1 MSNLSDTLRALRND
15 GPSPAL
21 EIQAFGGFV
30 PVPERGAGSL
40 CLDGFD
46 VSGTVG
52 PVPWARSAERIAL
65 PCEGRVYI
73 VAREDVEIRP
83 GANLAGEERDTVV
96 IDRAPA
102 QAADGLSPDS
112 LLLRGALVRV
122 ALMAGALERLTAI
135 AIAHASERVQF
146 GRPIGRFQAVQ
157 AHLVTIAQQAALVGV
172 AADAAVAREGAFEI
186 AAAKL
191 LADRAAVTAGR
202 AAHQV
207 LGARGVTLE
216 HPLSLET
223 RRLWSW
229 RSEFGGERFW
239 SERLGAAAVRAG
251 ADRLYPTIT
260 AGSAELEV

>member
-1 MSNLSDTLRALRND
+1 VDR
-15 GPSPAL
+15 
-21 EIQAFGGFV
+21 
-30 PVPERGAGSL
+30 
-40 CLDGFD
+40 DGFS

-52 PVPWARSAERIAL
+52 RVPWARHADRIAL
-65 PCEGRVYI
+65 VLDGHVCV
-73 VAREDVEIRP
+73 VAREDVEVHP
-83 GANLAGEERDTVV
+83 GSNLAGEERDTVV
-96 IDRAPA
+96 MDRAEA
-102 QAADGLSPDS
+102 KIRDDLDPDA
-112 LLLRGALVRV
+112 LLLRAALVRV
-122 ALMAGALERLTAI
+122 ALMAGALDRIGAI
-135 AIAHASERVQF
+135 AIEYAGERIQF

-172 AADAAVAREGAFEI
+172 AADAAVERERAFEI

-191 LADRAAVTAGR
+191 LANRAAVTAGR

-229 RSEFGGERFW
+229 RSECGDERFW
-239 SERLGAAAVRAG
+239 SRRLGAAACAAG

-260 AGSAELEV
+260 GGSAELET

>member
-1 MSNLSDTLRALRND
+1 MSALTDSLGELRER
-15 GPSPAL
+15 GPSPEL
-21 EIQAFGGFV
+21 ECELLGGFALV
-30 PVPERGAGSL
+30 PRTSGDLVS
-40 CLDGFD
+40 LDGFC

-52 PVPWARSAERIAL
+52 RVPWARRAERIAL
-65 PCEGRVYI
+65 TLEARVYL
-73 VAREDVEIRP
+73 VARGDVEIHP

-96 IDRAPA
+96 IDRVMAEPR
-102 QAADGLSPDS
+102 DDLEPDR
-112 LLLRGALVRV
+112 LLLRGALIRV
-122 ALMAGALERLTAI
+122 ALMAGALERLSSI

-172 AADAAVAREGAFEI
+172 AADAATAREGAFEI
-186 AAAKL
+186 AGAKL
-191 LADRAAVTAGR
+191 LANRAAVTAGR

-229 RSEFGGERFW
+229 RSEFGDERHW
-239 SERLGAAAVRAG
+239 SGRLGAAAVHAG
-251 ADRLYPTIT
+251 ADRLYPAIT

>member
-1 MSNLSDTLRALRND
+1 MTLQSLRAQ
-15 GPSPAL
+15 GPSPEL
-21 EIQAFGGFV
+21 EIELLGGFTLAPRTSGDLV
-30 PVPERGAGSL
+30 S
-40 CLDGFD
+40 LDGFA

-52 PVPWARSAERIAL
+52 RVPWARRAERIAL
-65 PCEGRVYI
+65 VLDGAVY
-73 VAREDVEIRP
+73 VLAREDVEVHP

-96 IDRAPA
+96 IDRA
-102 QAADGLSPDS
+102 DVERRDDLDPDR
-112 LLLRGALVRV
+112 LLLRGALIRV
-122 ALMAGALERLTAI
+122 ALMAGALERAAAVSI
-135 AIAHASERVQF
+135 EHASQRIQF

-157 AHLVTIAQQAALVGV
+157 AHLVTIAQQAALVGI
-172 AADAAVAREGAFEI
+172 AADGAIERHGAFEI

-191 LADRAAVTAGR
+191 LANRAGVIAGR

-229 RSEFGGERFW
+229 RAECGGDRYW
-239 SERLGAAAVRAG
+239 SGRLGAAAIHAG
-251 ADRLYPTIT
+251 ADHLYPSIS

>member
-1 MSNLSDTLRALRND
+1 MSLLSDALRALRDD
-15 GPSPAL
+15 GPSPEL
-21 EIQAFGGFV
+21 EIQAFGEIV
-30 PVPERGAGSL
+30 PVPWAGRDQLS
-40 CLDGFD
+40 LDGFD

-52 PVPWARSAERIAL
+52 RVPWARHAERIAL
-65 PCEGRVYI
+65 ALDGGVYL
-73 VAREDVEIRP
+73 VALEEAEIHP

-96 IDRAPA
+96 LDCVQARA
-102 QAADGLSPDS
+102 AAGLDPDS
-112 LLLRGALVRV
+112 LLVHGALVRV
-122 ALMAGALERLTAI
+122 AMMAGALERLAAI

-172 AADAAVAREGAFEI
+172 AADAAAARERPFEI

-191 LADRAAVTAGR
+191 LANRAAVTAGR

-229 RSEFGGERFW
+229 RSEFGDERCW
-239 SERLGAAAVRAG
+239 AERLGAAVVHAG
-251 ADRLYPTIT
+251 ADHLYPAIT

>member
-1 MSNLSDTLRALRND
+1 MSVLSDALRALRDD
-15 GPSPAL
+15 GPSPEL
-21 EIQAFGGFV
+21 EIQAFGGIV
-30 PVPERGAGSL
+30 PAPQRGAGSL

-52 PVPWARSAERIAL
+52 AVPWARRAERIAL
-65 PCEGRVYI
+65 VVEGRVYI

-96 IDRAPA
+96 IDRAQA
-102 QAADGLSPDS
+102 QAADHLSPNS
-112 LLLRGALVRV
+112 LLLHGALVRV
-122 ALMAGALERLTAI
+122 ALMAGALERLAAI

-172 AADAAVAREGAFEI
+172 AADAAAAREQPFEI

-191 LADRAAVTAGR
+191 LANRAAVTAGR

-229 RSEFGGERFW
+229 RSEFGDERHW
-239 SERLGAAAVRAG
+239 AKRLGAAAVHAG
-251 ADRLYPTIT
+251 ADHLYPAIT

>member
-1 MSNLSDTLRALRND
+1 MSALTDSLRELREQ
-15 GPSPAL
+15 GPSPEL
-21 EIQAFGGFV
+21 ERELLGGFALA
-30 PVPERGAGSL
+30 PRTRGDLVS
-40 CLDGFD
+40 LDGFC

-52 PVPWARSAERIAL
+52 RVPSARRAERIAVTL
-65 PCEGRVYI
+65 DGGVYL
-73 VAREDVEIRP
+73 VAREEVEIHP
-83 GANLAGEERDTVV
+83 GTNLAGEERDTVV
-96 IDRAPA
+96 LDRAMA
-102 QAADGLSPDS
+102 ELRADLEPDR
-112 LLLRGALVRV
+112 LLLRGALIRV
-122 ALMAGALERLTAI
+122 ALMAGALERLSSI

-172 AADAAVAREGAFEI
+172 AADAATAREGAFEI

-191 LADRAAVTAGR
+191 LANRAAVTAGR

-229 RSEFGGERFW
+229 RSELGDERYW
-239 SERLGAAAVRAG
+239 SRRLGAAAVHSG

-260 AGSAELEV
+260 AGSAELDV

>member
-1 MSNLSDTLRALRND
+1 MSALPDALRSLRAD
-15 GPSPAL
+15 GPSAELELEAL
-21 EIQAFGGFV
+21 GGGV
-30 PVPERGAGSL
+30 PVPWAGRDQL

-52 PVPWARSAERIAL
+52 RVPWARRASRVAL
-65 PCEGRVYI
+65 ALDGRVYF
-73 VAREDVEIRP
+73 VGLEDTEIRP
-83 GANLAGEERDTVV
+83 GVNLAGEDRDTVV
-96 IDRAPA
+96 LDRVQAR
-102 QAADGLSPDS
+102 AADGLDPDS

-122 ALMAGALERLTAI
+122 AMMAGALERLSAI
-135 AIAHASERVQF
+135 ALQHARDRIQF
-146 GRPIGRFQAVQ
+146 GRPIGSFQAVQ
-157 AHLVTIAQQAALVGV
+157 EHLVTIAQQAALVGV
-172 AADAAVAREGAFEI
+172 AADAAIELGRPFEI

-191 LADRAAVTAGR
+191 LAGRAGVRAGR

-223 RRLWSW
+223 RRLWAW
-229 RSEFGGERFW
+229 RSEYGGDRYW
-239 SERLGAAAVRAG
+239 ADRLGTGALHAG

>member
-1 MSNLSDTLRALRND
+1 MSLESLRET
-15 GPSPAL
+15 GPSADAEGEAL
-21 EIQAFGGFV
+21 LGHRRMTLA
-30 PVPERGAGSL
+30 PVPGAP
-40 CLDGFD
+40 
-46 VSGTVG
+46 SGLLLR
-52 PVPWARSAERIAL
+52 VPWARRAERIL
-65 PCEGRVYI
+65 FVEDGRVRSVSQQRVRI
-73 VAREDVEIRP
+73 VP
-83 GANLAGEERDTVV
+83 GTNLAGEERDTVV
-96 IDRAPA
+96 VEDAPVDVHDELDPEVLA
-102 QAADGLSPDS
+102 
-112 LLLRGALVRV
+112 LRGALVRAV
-122 ALMAGALERLTAI
+122 LMAGALERAAAVALE
-135 AIAHASERVQF
+135 HARERIQF

-172 AADAAVAREGAFEI
+172 AADAALSRQGAFEI

-191 LADRAAVTAGR
+191 LANRASVFAGR

-229 RSEFGGERFW
+229 RSEYGNDRFW
-239 SERLGAAAVRAG
+239 SARLGGAAVAAG